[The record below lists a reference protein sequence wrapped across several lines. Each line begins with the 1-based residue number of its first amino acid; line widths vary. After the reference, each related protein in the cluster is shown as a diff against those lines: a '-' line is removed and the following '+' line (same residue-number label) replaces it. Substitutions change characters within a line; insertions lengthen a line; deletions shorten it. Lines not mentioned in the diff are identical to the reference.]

1 MADRARHSPW
11 GAAGDGRTTF
21 HSSRAGRA
29 GERRPPLRTSSG
41 DATRH
46 GMNATATQLDT
57 FLAKADPATA
67 RTVEQI
73 VHGLISVRSRR
84 GERAADEGTGYR
96 LPARHLGVAP
106 GIDLTKLAHVDD
118 EGA

>member
-1 MADRARHSPW
+1 
-11 GAAGDGRTTF
+11 
-21 HSSRAGRA
+21 
-29 GERRPPLRTSSG
+29 
-41 DATRH
+41 
-46 GMNATATQLDT
+46 MNATATQLDT

-67 RTVEQI
+67 RTVEEI
-73 VHGLISVRSRR
+73 VRGLISVRSRR
-84 GERAADEGTGYR
+84 VERAADEGTGYR